1 MHTSHHNMRYLLT
14 ILDMTM
20 RFIDAV
26 PMPEATA
33 NNCAQALIDASI
45 SQFGL
50 PACQAPDLPCG
61 IVPGSNTYD
70 PRRSGGS
77 RPGFAHQHNETPTQI
92 AGESLPRS
100 SPNCPPHHLAHENA
114 TGNAQGHSRRCAAR
128 EKQRSWG
135 PTLMVPSK
143 LLKDKEIHA

>member
-1 MHTSHHNMRYLLT
+1 MRYLLT

-50 PACQAPDLPCG
+50 PALQAPDLPCG

-92 AGESLPRS
+92 AGESFRAPVQAA
-100 SPNCPPHHLAHENA
+100 HHA
-114 TGNAQGHSRRCAAR
+114 TM
-128 EKQRSWG
+128 
-135 PTLMVPSK
+135 PTRMQQ
-143 LLKDKEIHA
+143 EMHRAT